1 MKNIQTKMALLLGL
15 FIISLA
21 CEETTTVDQVLEE
34 VGTGAVLRT
43 RDETNNLV
51 FNDETKSFTPES
63 NYVLFLEEQDEE
75 NGALLES
82 VDIFVNFQDNSTEE
96 ADDTDITT
104 EETLLQTLSASDF
117 SEGERGLP
125 VITLT
130 YTADQLVEI
139 TGIDESQIF
148 GKDRFEFRMV
158 LALTNGQSY
167 TNTDVGG
174 PVTGGAYFAAP
185 FEYFPVVACAI
196 TESLAGEH
204 TFVSTEIESA
214 PGAGGECSGNPVTGT
229 VTWSETDDAGVYSS
243 TDMSFGQFE
252 DCYTNRGKAAGE
264 DITIEWDC
272 TSLTPDGEV
281 YLNEDGEVIPNDDD
295 EDEAF
300 TYTYDIVTVAGPLM
314 TIEFTS
320 SAGDRGTVELT
331 RAGGLDWPEIFLEN
345 NDDED

>member
-1 MKNIQTKMALLLGL
+1 MKKNQIKIAFFLGIFAL
-15 FIISLA
+15 SVA
-21 CEETTTVDQVLEE
+21 CEETTTVDEVLDE
-34 VGTGAVLRT
+34 VGTGAILRT

-51 FNDETKSFTPES
+51 YDDETKAFTEDS
-63 NYVLFLEEQDEE
+63 EYSLILEEQDEE
-75 NGALLES
+75 GGALLQS

-117 SEGERGLP
+117 TQGERGLP
-125 VITLT
+125 ETSLS
-130 YTADQLVEI
+130 YTADELVAA
-139 TGIDESQIF
+139 TGIDESQVF
-148 GKDRFEFRMV
+148 GKDRFEFRLV
-158 LALTNGQSY
+158 LTLTNGEVY

-174 PVTGGAYFAAP
+174 PVSGGSYFASP

-196 TESLAGEH
+196 TESLAGVH
-204 TFVSTEIESA
+204 TYEATNLASA

-229 VTWSETDDAGVYSS
+229 VTWTETDDAGVYSS
-243 TDMSFGQFE
+243 SDMSFGQFE

-272 TSLTPDGEV
+272 TSLSPDGEV
-281 YLNEDGEVIPNDDD
+281 YLNEDGQVIPNDDD

-300 TYTYDIVTVAGPLM
+300 TYSYDIVEVTGPTM
-314 TIEFTS
+314 IINFSS
-320 SAGDRGTVELT
+320 SAGDRGTVALT
-331 RAGGLDWPEIFLEN
+331 RQGGADWPAIFLEN